1 MRPSLGQPEMNHMPL
16 RTKKT
21 EKTMRLSQIL
31 FLWKHSVTLARPEL
45 CLSVCKITISYQRA
59 KTVESFLLLMNFNV
73 PEILL
78 LLLEGAEMLD
88 VIRHLRNFASE
99 STFRT
104 W

>member
-1 MRPSLGQPEMNHMPL
+1 MRPSLGQREMNHMPL

-45 CLSVCKITISYQRA
+45 CLAVCKITISYQKA
-59 KTVESFLLLMNFNV
+59 KIVESFLLLINFNV

-78 LLLEGAEMLD
+78 LLLEGAEMSD
-88 VIRHLRNFASE
+88 FIGHLRNFASE